1 MGTQINLKD
10 NGRIGEVNITEKGN
24 IDTKIQ
30 TPWIS
35 GSFYLVL
42 FVIIISSIIVIAKLL
57 PFYFLP
63 IIIVGTMLLFSV
75 VGAFQL
81 KNDKKLTEKTFLE
94 LMFLAF
100 KNIPFLMKKINK

>member
-10 NGRIGEVNITEKGN
+10 NGKIGEVNITENGN
-24 IDTKIQ
+24 IDKSIKKQ

-35 GSFYLVL
+35 GSFYLVH
-42 FVIIISSIIVIAKLL
+42 FIIIISSIIVIAKLL

-63 IIIVGTMLLFSV
+63 IIIAGTMLLFSV

-81 KNDKKLTEKTFLE
+81 RNDEKLTEKNF
-94 LMFLAF
+94 
-100 KNIPFLMKKINK
+100 